1 MRDLNLGRGIAKKV
15 RQWAVVEQRQS
26 TTQLNLSMHLCLEF
40 SLSRHFVIEAFA
52 TEYQLV

>member
-1 MRDLNLGRGIAKKV
+1 MRYLNLGRGIAKKV